1 MILTQENKCAMCGK
15 HAIVRDEHDNK
26 NGREQQ
32 EQGNKSS
39 TSIMIVEQIDGT
51 YYSFDTAN
59 CALTFKKFRE
69 VYGSSFIDE

>member
-32 EQGNKSS
+32 EQGNNSS
-39 TSIMIVEQIDGT
+39 TMIVEQIDGT
-51 YYSFDTAN
+51 YYTFDTAN
-59 CALTFKKFRE
+59 CALTFKKLRE
-69 VYGSSFIDE
+69 VYGSNFADE